1 MEDEF
6 SNRINL
12 DGNGEDDD
20 ILNQLYEDLYS
31 INEKKDAIE
40 KLDDDD
46 KNVYQ
51 AYGPLSTILP
61 ALNKNGEKIGIAKHN
76 ACESATRNCL
86 NYAF

>member
-1 MEDEF
+1 MENEM
-6 SNRINL
+6 NINS
-12 DGNGEDDD
+12 GEKYDDD
-20 ILNQLYEDLYS
+20 ILNQSYEDIYS
-31 INEKKDAIE
+31 INEKKNAINN
-40 KLDDDD
+40 LDDDHD
-46 KNVYQ
+46 NVYQ